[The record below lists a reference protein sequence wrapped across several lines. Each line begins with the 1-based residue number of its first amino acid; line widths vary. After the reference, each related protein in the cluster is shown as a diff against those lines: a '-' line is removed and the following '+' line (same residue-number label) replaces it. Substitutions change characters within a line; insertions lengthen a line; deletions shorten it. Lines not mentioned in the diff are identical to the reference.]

1 MKSVNGGLLE
11 TLETDKYKIIVD
23 DALKWLEK
31 YKVEG
36 MGERG
41 KERKRKLSRKIN
53 RMGIRRQREEGW
65 MKEAGGK
72 RQDRKRKK
80 LTTV

>member
-31 YKVEG
+31 YKVEE

-41 KERKRKLSRKIN
+41 KERKRN
-53 RMGIRRQREEGW
+53 YQ
-65 MKEAGGK
+65 GK
-72 RQDRKRKK
+72 
-80 LTTV
+80 

>member
-31 YKVEG
+31 YKV
-36 MGERG
+36 
-41 KERKRKLSRKIN
+41 RKGTVKY
-53 RMGIRRQREEGW
+53 G
-65 MKEAGGK
+65 
-72 RQDRKRKK
+72 KK
-80 LTTV
+80 LILV

>member
-31 YKVEG
+31 YKVRKERL
-36 MGERG
+36 ERG
-41 KERKRKLSRKIN
+41 VREIEKIIFQIFSGTLVILCPIAT
-53 RMGIRRQREEGW
+53 RCPQF
-65 MKEAGGK
+65 
-72 RQDRKRKK
+72 
-80 LTTV
+80 